1 MLCYDQEL
9 EHLEF
14 VAAIFLEIGE
24 NCLQTFQSSKPILA
38 TQLEVWYQESCYT
51 FKK

>member
-24 NCLQTFQSSKPILA
+24 KFTNVPKFQTYSGDSIRSLVSRKLLHI
-38 TQLEVWYQESCYT
+38 
-51 FKK
+51 

>member
-1 MLCYDQEL
+1 MLCYDQDL

-24 NCLQTFQSSKPILA
+24 KFANVPKF
-38 TQLEVWYQESCYT
+38 
-51 FKK
+51 